1 MLVMR
6 YFNGLFRKGIK
17 IVSSLSLASPCDVQP
32 AMLLSFTFS
41 FSLLALASAA
51 NMNNGGVPYTIS
63 NPPGSTAGWH
73 GHAGKYSTSF
83 EDNIEG
89 KVEHFDV
96 YGEVHTR
103 YSQVYWTRNTP
114 IDLPPALVK
123 RFEVRGRRGSRC
135 VC

>member
-1 MLVMR
+1 MLVKI
-6 YFNGLFRKGIK
+6 YFNGLFRKRLNK
-17 IVSSLSLASPCDVQP
+17 IGVAIILSRVQP
-32 AMLLSFTFS
+32 AMHLACACAC
-41 FSLLALASAA
+41 SLLALASAA

>member
-1 MLVMR
+1 MV
-6 YFNGLFRKGIK
+6 YFEKGLKSDAFC
-17 IVSSLSLASPCDVQP
+17 LSTILSFCVTYD

-63 NPPGSTAGWH
+63 NPPGSTDGWH

>member
-1 MLVMR
+1 M
-6 YFNGLFRKGIK
+6 
-17 IVSSLSLASPCDVQP
+17 SLLAFSLASPCDVQP